1 MGLLLYGHHYDA
13 QISLALPMH
22 FRVMIT
28 TPFIP
33 EPPARFPR
41 SKSFFLLFGPNA
53 HLHEV
58 TPTGTLMANHSA
70 VPLHD
75 EDDSRLEGAAIP
87 ELPASGPR
95 KLVRPKLPAEIKNRR
110 SYARRETPLL
120 IHQQAPPASTRGAS
134 SHAEP
139 FYLQK
144 QMHSQTRMVFMLED
158 GDRLEGAIEWYDT
171 DAIKVR
177 NGNVRTLIYKAGIK
191 YLYKAADAQ
200 P

>member
-1 MGLLLYGHHYDA
+1 MVTVRCADFAGVACTFSRYDHNA
-13 QISLALPMH
+13 PSFQSPRQDLAEQIFLS
-22 FRVMIT
+22 
-28 TPFIP
+28 PFD
-33 EPPARFPR
+33 
-41 SKSFFLLFGPNA
+41 PNA

-95 KLVRPKLPAEIKNRR
+95 KLVRPKLPADIKNRR

-120 IHQQAPPASTRGAS
+120 IHQQAPASSARASS

-144 QMHSQTRMVFMLED
+144 QMQSQTRMVFMLED

-177 NGNVRTLIYKAGIK
+177 NGNVRILIYKTAIK
-191 YLYKAADAQ
+191 YLYKAADSQ

>member
-1 MGLLLYGHHYDA
+1 
-13 QISLALPMH
+13 
-22 FRVMIT
+22 
-28 TPFIP
+28 
-33 EPPARFPR
+33 
-41 SKSFFLLFGPNA
+41 
-53 HLHEV
+53 
-58 TPTGTLMANHSA
+58 MANHSA
-70 VPLHD
+70 VSSHD
-75 EDDSRLEGAAIP
+75 EDESRLEAAIP

-95 KLVRPKLPAEIKNRR
+95 KLVRPKLPAEVKNRR

-120 IHQQAPPASTRGAS
+120 IHQQPQIPNGRATS

-158 GDRLEGAIEWYDT
+158 GERLEGAIEWYDT
-171 DAIKVR
+171 DTIKVR
-177 NGNVRTLIYKAGIK
+177 NGNVRTLIYKAAIK